1 MKSRKEK
8 GNIGEDQASLYLKKR
23 GFSIID
29 KNFTSYFGEIDIIA
43 MKNNTLV
50 FFEVRTKHSG
60 KKGNPAESITIYKKR
75 KIFKT
80 AQFYIKIHPELSMN
94 KIRFDFIGIKYSDNN
109 TQFNHIENIIS
120 EDELY

>member
-50 FFEVRTKHSG
+50 FFEVRTKHSS

>member
-109 TQFNHIENIIS
+109 SQFNHIENIIS

>member
-8 GNIGEDQASLYLKKR
+8 GNIGEDQASLYLTKR

-29 KNFTSYFGEIDIIA
+29 QNFTSYVVESDIIA